1 MFDIAVGDMGLTRR
15 GFETMEFGEFMCA
28 YLGHARKR
36 EQMLADLRL
45 VLWSNLI
52 PHSKK
57 KIKPEDLIRL
67 PSDNKKGKPELKVNS
82 RERFEKLKE
91 LWQQEN

>member
-1 MFDIAVGDMGLTRR
+1 MGLSRR
-15 GFETMEFGEFMCA
+15 GFETMEFGEFMCM

-36 EQMLADLRL
+36 EQRLSDLRL
-45 VLWSNLI
+45 ILWANLA

-57 KIKPEDLIRL
+57 KIKPEELIRL
-67 PSDNKKGKPELKVNS
+67 PSDNKKHRPELKVNS

-91 LWQQEN
+91 LWQ

>member
-15 GFETMEFGEFMCA
+15 GFETMEFGEFMCM

-36 EQMLADLRL
+36 EQRLSDLRL
-45 VLWSNLI
+45 IVFSNMTPKKLK
-52 PHSKK
+52 PHVEPK
-57 KIKPEDLIRL
+57 DLIRL
-67 PSDNKKGKPELKVNS
+67 PGDSKKSNPELKVSS

-91 LWQQEN
+91 LWQ